1 MYLAVGAGKDQSLLA
16 IVEANQERW
25 LTVRSP
31 HLHHVTHAVGAA
43 DNAAVHAQ
51 PITDTRS
58 HDDHLAGWTIGYRG
72 TRFRR

>member
-1 MYLAVGAGKDQSLLA
+1 MHFAVGAREDQSLLA
-16 IVEANQERW
+16 IVEANQEGR

-31 HLHHVTHAVGAA
+31 YLHHVTHAVGAA

-58 HDDHLAGWTIGYRG
+58 HDDHLAG
-72 TRFRR
+72 